1 MIAVILASTVFAG
14 TGTCH
19 VPVRRVVAHQVNYG
33 HQAVAINYGHAQ
45 NYTPYYT
52 ASALAY
58 KVEDPEKAAY
68 IRQNEK
74 LTDALI
80 ERAKKSEERADRN
93 EAALSQGSGGAG
105 SPDIPRLPIEA
116 KSAGPAVLKQACG
129 KCHGGG
135 KSQGEFTLELTAVS
149 GESAAARKAREI
161 AHKALMF
168 DAIESGD
175 MPPKSEKQLSDE
187 QKQALAEYLG
197 SSREELK
204 AAAKGVAAK

>member
-19 VPVRRVVAHQVNYG
+19 VPVQRVVAHQVNYG
-33 HQAVAINYGHAQ
+33 HQAVAINYGHQ

-58 KVEDPEKAAY
+58 RVEDPEKAAY

-80 ERAKKSEERADRN
+80 GEAKASRDRADRN
-93 EAALSQGSGGAG
+93 EAALSQGGGGQG
-105 SPDIPRLPIEA
+105 SPTDIPKLSIEA
-116 KSAGPAVLKQACG
+116 KSAAPAILKASCL
-129 KCHGGG
+129 KCHGGD
-135 KSQGEFTLELTAVS
+135 KSQGGFTLAIGKDGSASLATRTLVFDVVS
-149 GESAAARKAREI
+149 Q
-161 AHKALMF
+161 
-168 DAIESGD
+168 GD
-175 MPPKSEKQLSDE
+175 MPPKSSKALTEDEK
-187 QKQALAEYLG
+187 KAIAEWA
-197 SSREELK
+197 SASREELK